1 MGFYELGNGCDS
13 CDTVQSILPNNVN
26 MQMDPNSSMVASM
39 VMPYGSQSNMVRQYN
54 GAVASGYSTQGSN
67 FGSMGMG
74 STGSTMGGGQGTTQS
89 TQAMVMVP
97 ASTLVAQGTTTTVGT
112 TTTAGKQI
120 QVAAPGSVA
129 VVVPSSNSATATA
142 KVEGFSDG
150 TGYSGWMHDSRK
162 WVVLGLVIFSAL
174 AANECCKYF
183 LNKSL
188 QLNDGSPLYY
198 VGYVAVAVLLS
209 WAAETYIAKN

>member
-39 VMPYGSQSNMVRQYN
+39 VMPYGTQSNMVRQYN
-54 GAVASGYSTQGSN
+54 GAIASGYATQGSN

-74 STGSTMGGGQGTTQS
+74 STGTTMGGGQVAATN

-97 ASTLVAQGTTTTVGT
+97 ASSVAATGTT
-112 TTTAGKQI
+112 TTTAGKQV
-120 QVAAPGSVA
+120 QVAAAGPVA
-129 VVVPSSNSATATA
+129 VVVPSSSNSSSNNA

-150 TGYSGWMHDSRK
+150 TGASGWMHDPRK

-198 VGYVAVAVLLS
+198 VGYVAVAILLA
-209 WAAETYIAKN
+209 WAAETYITKN